1 MILNEN
7 NSYYQYQNMTNPLL
21 ENQSL
26 PAFSRIRPEHIEP
39 AVDKL
44 LEEHRALLRSVLD
57 KPGEHTWE
65 TLFRP
70 LEDKDDQLKR
80 AWSPVSHLHSVA
92 DNDALRK
99 AYNACLPKLTDH
111 ATELGQNEDLFNA
124 TRTFAESEEYS
135 RLDIARQKIISNAL
149 RDFRLSGI
157 DLGKQEKDRYRELQQ
172 RLSKLQTRFEENL
185 LDATHGWTKPVTD
198 ESLLSGLPDTALELA
213 AERARRQ
220 DQSGWLFTL
229 EYPSYQP
236 VMTYAD
242 DRDFRQEMY
251 TAYNTRASEQGPN
264 AGKWD
269 NGPLMAEILS
279 LRQELAIL
287 LGYRNYAEYSLVK
300 KMADTPA
307 DVIDF
312 LKNLAAHSKG
322 TARRE
327 MAALEEFA
335 AQAYGL
341 KDLQAWDIPYYSE
354 KLKQKRFAFSQ
365 EDLRPYFPAD
375 QVVGGLF
382 SVVNRLYGLSITRR
396 EGVEAWHPDV
406 KFFEVRDERG
416 VLRGGFYID
425 LYARPHKRGGAWMD
439 ECVTRR
445 VNNGSVQTPV
455 AYLTCNFTPPVS
467 GKPSLLTHDEVLTL
481 FHEFGHGLHHML
493 TLIDYAA
500 VAGINGVPW
509 DAVELPSQFL
519 ENWCWERESLD
530 LFARHYQTGDS
541 LPADL
546 FEKMQQART
555 YHAGMHMVRQLELAL
570 FDFRL
575 HNEQRGHDTDDIQ
588 SLLDDVRHEVAVV
601 KAPPDN
607 RFQHGFAHIFAGGYA
622 AGYYSYKWAEV
633 LSADAFSRFEENGIF
648 DPATGRDFLYTILE
662 QGGSR
667 EPMDLFVEFRGRRP
681 GIDALLRHSG
691 IATETTVHN

>member
-1 MILNEN
+1 
-7 NSYYQYQNMTNPLL
+7 MTNPLL
-21 ENQSL
+21 ENLTL
-26 PAFSRIRPEHIEP
+26 PAFGRLRPEHVEP
-39 AVDKL
+39 AVDQL
-44 LEEHRALLRSVLD
+44 LDEHRALLRAVL
-57 KPGEHTWE
+57 GGQEEHTWD

-70 LEDKDDQLKR
+70 LEEKDDQLKR

-111 ATELGQNEDLFNA
+111 ATELGQNEELFRA
-124 TRTFAESEEYS
+124 VGHLAQGEEFD
-135 RLDIARQKIISNAL
+135 RLDIPRQKIISNAL

-157 DLGKQEKDRYRELQQ
+157 DLEQQDKDRYKELQQ

-198 ESLLSGLPDTALELA
+198 ESLLSGLPETALELA
-213 AERARRQ
+213 AETARRR

-236 VMTYAD
+236 VMAYAD
-242 DRDFRQEMY
+242 DREFRKEMY

-269 NGPLMAEILS
+269 NGPLMTEILS
-279 LRQELAIL
+279 LRQALSAL
-287 LGYRNYAEYSLVK
+287 LGYRNYAQYSLAK
-300 KMADTPA
+300 KMADSPE
-307 DVIDF
+307 DVMAF
-312 LKNLAAHSKG
+312 LHDLAARSK
-322 TARRE
+322 AVAQRE
-327 MAALEEFA
+327 LAGLEKFA
-335 AQAYGL
+335 AEEYGL
-341 KDLQAWDIPYYSE
+341 KDMQAWDIPYYSE
-354 KLKQKRFAFSQ
+354 KLRQKKFDFSQ
-365 EDLRPYFPAD
+365 EELRPYFPAD
-375 QVVGGLF
+375 RVVQGLF
-382 SVVNRLYGLSITRR
+382 AVVNRLYGLSITQR
-396 EGVEAWHPDV
+396 EGVEAWHADV
-406 KFFEVRDERG
+406 QYFEVRDEG
-416 VLRGGFYID
+416 GALRGGFYLD

-445 VNNGSVQTPV
+445 ISNGALQTPV

-481 FHEFGHGLHHML
+481 FHEFGHGLHHIL

-519 ENWCWERESLD
+519 ENWCWERASLD
-530 LFARHYQTGDS
+530 LFARHYENGEA
-541 LPADL
+541 LPDDL
-546 FEKMQQART
+546 FGKMQQART
-555 YHAGMHMVRQLELAL
+555 FHAGMHMVRQLELSL

-575 HNEQRGHDTDDIQ
+575 HHEQRGRDTNDIQ
-588 SLLDDVRHEVAVV
+588 SLLDEVRADVAVV

-648 DPATGRDFLYTILE
+648 DAATGRDFLHTVLE

-667 EPMDLFVEFRGRRP
+667 EPMDLFVEFRGRKP
-681 GIDALLRHSG
+681 VIDALLRHSG
-691 IATETTVHN
+691 ITPATPVHA

>member
-1 MILNEN
+1 
-7 NSYYQYQNMTNPLL
+7 MTNPLL
-21 ENQSL
+21 ENLAL
-26 PAFSRIRPEHIEP
+26 PAFGRLSPEHVEP
-39 AVDKL
+39 AVDRL
-44 LEEHRALLRSVLD
+44 LDEHRALLHSVLD
-57 KPGEHTWE
+57 KQGEHTWD

-70 LEDKDDQLKR
+70 LEEKDDQLKR

-92 DNDALRK
+92 DNDDLRK

-111 ATELGQNEDLFNA
+111 ATELGQNEDLFRA
-124 TRTFAESEEYS
+124 VESLAQGQEFD
-135 RLDIARQKIISNAL
+135 RLDIPRQKIISNAL

-157 DLGKQEKDRYRELQQ
+157 DLEQQDKDRYKELQQ
-172 RLSKLQTRFEENL
+172 RLSKLQTRYEENL

-213 AERARRQ
+213 AENARRR

-236 VMTYAD
+236 VMAYAD
-242 DRDFRQEMY
+242 DREFRKEMY

-264 AGKWD
+264 AGNWD
-269 NGPLMAEILS
+269 NGPLMTEILS
-279 LRQELAIL
+279 LRQELSAL
-287 LGYRNYAEYSLVK
+287 LGYRNYAEYSLAK
-300 KMADTPA
+300 KMADSPE
-307 DVIDF
+307 DVMAF
-312 LKNLAAHSKG
+312 LHDLAARSKAVAQQELAG
-322 TARRE
+322 
-327 MAALEEFA
+327 LEKFA
-335 AQAYGL
+335 AEEYGL

-354 KLKQKRFAFSQ
+354 KLRQKKFDFSQ
-365 EDLRPYFPAD
+365 EELRPYFPAD
-375 QVVGGLF
+375 RVVEGLF
-382 SVVNRLYGLSITRR
+382 AVVNRLYGLNITRR

-406 KFFEVRDERG
+406 KFFEVRDEGGAR
-416 VLRGGFYID
+416 RGGFYLD

-445 VNNGSVQTPV
+445 IGNGALQTPV

-481 FHEFGHGLHHML
+481 FHEFGHGLHHIL

-530 LFARHYQTGDS
+530 LFARHYENGEP
-541 LPADL
+541 LPGDL
-546 FEKMQQART
+546 FGKMQQART
-555 YHAGMHMVRQLELAL
+555 FHAGMHMVRQLELAL

-575 HNEQRGHDTDDIQ
+575 HHEQRGRDTNDIQ
-588 SLLDDVRHEVAVV
+588 SLLDDVRRDIAVV

-648 DPATGRDFLYTILE
+648 DPATGRDFLHTILE

-667 EPMDLFVEFRGRRP
+667 EPMDLFVEFRGRKP
-681 GIDALLRHSG
+681 AIDALLRHSG
-691 IATETTVHN
+691 ITPATPVHA